1 MTVAIIIIPFI
12 LFCLQIL
19 TKDSVTVR
27 VDAVVFYRIYNPTM
41 SIINVE
47 NANSATYFV
56 AQTTLRNVLGTKKLS
71 ELLTDRDSIGD
82 EMQVTRRD
90 GVMGGLLNYSHLYLV
105 PIIEGVHVHVMFI
118 IIFLAIFMTASFCL
132 LPL

>member
-1 MTVAIIIIPFI
+1 M
-12 LFCLQIL
+12 
-19 TKDSVTVR
+19 TVR

-90 GVMGGLLNYSHLYLV
+90 GVLNYCHLYLV
-105 PIIEGVHVHVMFI
+105 AIIEGVHVHVMFI
-118 IIFLAIFMTASFCL
+118 LFFSDFCDCFFLSSSLVANS
-132 LPL
+132 

>member
-1 MTVAIIIIPFI
+1 MTVAIIII

-41 SIINVE
+41 SILNVE
-47 NANSATYFV
+47 NANSATFFV

-90 GVMGGLLNYSHLYLV
+90 GVMGGLLNCSHLYLV
-105 PIIEGVHVHVMFI
+105 AIIEGLYYMSRLLL
-118 IIFLAIFMTASFCL
+118 FLAIFVTASFCL
-132 LPL
+132 LLL